1 MSERILDFD
10 AADVLAKQ
18 QAQTESMADGG
29 PAYVVAFP
37 PAYRAALEAQAQAA
51 VDNAMELKH
60 GDLYE
65 NFRQARFRYER
76 AEAKLA
82 AQADPLRAEHQRL
95 KDAVVA
101 TVGGFCRS
109 NSRKVTEHTVEALRL
124 RYAALA
130 AFEAQHP
137 EVQE

>member
-51 VDNAMELKH
+51 LTAATELKH

-82 AQADPLRAEHQRL
+82 R
-95 KDAVVA
+95 
-101 TVGGFCRS
+101 
-109 NSRKVTEHTVEALRL
+109 
-124 RYAALA
+124 
-130 AFEAQHP
+130 
-137 EVQE
+137 VQEYANLCESESLPPLLNHLTEMLNG